1 MVMQAVP
8 RTRAGVTIIEGLI
21 VVAFLA
27 LIVAIVAPR
36 YTGRSEHA
44 ELAAVKSDLRNLM
57 TAEQAYFSLY
67 DTYTTSL
74 PPERFQVS
82 PGVTI
87 TEWTA
92 SQSAWRARAT
102 HAGLAGSSPS
112 SCHVTV
118 STDTT
123 VKEARG
129 TPVCP

>member
-1 MVMQAVP
+1 MVIHALT
-8 RTRAGVTIIEGLI
+8 RTRTGITIIEGLV

-36 YTGRSEHA
+36 YTGRTERA
-44 ELAAVKSDLRNLM
+44 ELAAVKSDLRSLM

-74 PPERFQVS
+74 PPERFQLS

-92 SQSAWRARAT
+92 SQSAWHARAT
-102 HAGLAGSSPS
+102 HAGLSGSSPN

-123 VKEARG
+123 AKEARG
-129 TPVCP
+129 VPVCP